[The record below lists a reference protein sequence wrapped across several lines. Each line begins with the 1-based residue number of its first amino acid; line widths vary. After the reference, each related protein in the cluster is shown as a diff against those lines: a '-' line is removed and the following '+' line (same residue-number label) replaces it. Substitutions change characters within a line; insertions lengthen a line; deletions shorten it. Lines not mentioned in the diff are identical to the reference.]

1 MSKMIIDIVETTK
14 KNLSDINPSCPQDI
28 RNWNN
33 QTVCMSKDMAKY
45 KKLIRKFLF
54 DNVYLTESMNIKR
67 DESKEKVK
75 TLFAYYMKNPE
86 NMNLPEKTN
95 MLLSNSLSV
104 DKTEKEKAR
113 FVADYVAGMTDQY
126 ADIQYTNIK
135 KSI

>member
-1 MSKMIIDIVETTK
+1 
-14 KNLSDINPSCPQDI
+14 
-28 RNWNN
+28 
-33 QTVCMSKDMAKY
+33 
-45 KKLIRKFLF
+45 
-54 DNVYLTESMNIKR
+54 
-67 DESKEKVK
+67 
-75 TLFAYYMKNPE
+75 MKNPE
-86 NMNLPEKTN
+86 NMNIPEKTN